1 MKKALITGVTGQ
13 DGAYLADFLIGKGY
27 KVFGTFRRTSTPNF
41 WRLQYLDIHNKVN
54 LIPGEI
60 SDSASIANALKIS
73 EPDEI
78 YHLAAQSFVG
88 VSFSQPLYTSN
99 ITGIGVTRMLDE
111 IKKFNKKIKFYQA
124 SSSELYGE
132 QNDKIQ
138 NESTNFKPS
147 SPYAISKLYAYWQTK
162 LYREAYGIFAVNGI
176 LFNHESPLRG
186 LEFVTRKISNQVAKI
201 SLGISKKLEL
211 GNLLAKRDWGYAP
224 EYVEGIWKSLQVKNP
239 DDYVMATNESHSVKE
254 FVEEACKIANI
265 SIKCLKINKKNLRPF
280 DVNYL
285 QGDYSKAKKKLGW
298 KPKTKFIDLV
308 KLMVDEDVHRW
319 EQRLKGKYLPWDA
332 GNS

>member
-1 MKKALITGVTGQ
+1 MKRVLITGITGQ
-13 DGAYLADFLIGKGY
+13 DGAYLAQFLLKKGY
-27 KVFGTFRRTSTPNF
+27 TVFGTYRRQSSGNF
-41 WRLQYLDIHNKVN
+41 WRLHYLNISDKIKLISADI
-54 LIPGEI
+54 LDSTSLYRALEI
-60 SDSASIANALKIS
+60 SN
-73 EPDEI
+73 PTEI
-78 YHLAAQSFVG
+78 YHLAAQSFVAA
-88 VSFSQPLYTSN
+88 SFDQPLYTSDV
-99 ITGIGVTRMLDE
+99 TGLGTVRILDQ
-111 IKKFNKKIKFYQA
+111 ILKFNKKIKFYQA
-124 SSSELYGE
+124 SSSEMFGSGKSLV
-132 QNDKIQ
+132 Q
-138 NESTNFKPS
+138 NESTPFMPS

-265 SIKCLKINKKNLRPF
+265 SIKCLKTNKKNIRPF

-298 KPKTKFIDLV
+298 KPKTKFAGLV
-308 KLMVDEDVHRW
+308 KLMVNEDIHRW
-319 EQRLKGKYLPWDA
+319 EQRLQGEYLPWDA